1 MAKSDFIQPVAAR
14 DRILSL
20 DVLRGFAMVGVLV
33 AYCVWNLGT
42 APEDSWSQ
50 LDKGL
55 NQFLSFAI
63 DGKFY
68 TILAFLFGLGFS
80 LQLQR
85 ASDESGAVRTYCRR
99 LAALA
104 AIGLLHALLLRNGDI
119 LFPYAVTGFF
129 LIPLRKASD
138 RVLVA
143 AAFLALLLPYA
154 ARWIWGLSGV
164 PIPERP
170 HLENAPYLVE
180 NFTWVRYW
188 LETAIFTWPTNLT
201 LFLFGFCAGRHRLIA
216 RLTQR
221 PKILGSIVVVGLLA
235 GGAFYL
241 IMAQLASASSLTMAE
256 RIVGGLSFTFHCW
269 GLSSAYA
276 ATLLLA
282 LRSRS
287 GAALVSPLGPIGR
300 MALTNYLLQAII
312 IVPLCIAFGWFDTF
326 TPTKALLLAFAV
338 FAFELPF
345 SMWWLRRFRFGPVEW
360 IWRLLTYGRIPPL
373 KLDPGD
379 YAPI

>member
-180 NFTWVRYW
+180 NFIWVRYW

-373 KLDPGD
+373 KLDPVD